1 MLVFSLFK
9 SKFFS
14 FEVKNCQN
22 FAYFDQN
29 RSKTLGYVQNFGFL
43 RSEI

>member
-1 MLVFSLFK
+1 MLVFPLFK

-29 RSKTLGYVQNFGFL
+29 WT
-43 RSEI
+43 